1 MEFDAVDFRIE
12 VAKQTN
18 PRDVSFTLTL
28 ACVTGTLRCA

>member
-28 ACVTGTLRCA
+28 ACVTGYSGRT

>member
-1 MEFDAVDFRIE
+1 MKFDAADSHIE

-28 ACVTGTLRCA
+28 ACVTGSLRCA